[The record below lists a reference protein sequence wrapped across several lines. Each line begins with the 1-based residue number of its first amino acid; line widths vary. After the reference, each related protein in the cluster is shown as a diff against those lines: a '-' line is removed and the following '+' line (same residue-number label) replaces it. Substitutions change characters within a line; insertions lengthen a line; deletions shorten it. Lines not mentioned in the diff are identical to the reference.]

1 MKNFFYNIGYFV
13 REAAIVLKLNR
24 MSNVFSLIST
34 GLIFFILAMVTAGW
48 WVSGQVV
55 ETIKGEAEIN
65 VYYDET
71 AGEAEVLKLMEGIN
85 EIPGIQ
91 EVRLIDEGEAY
102 RRMQEILGKEARVL
116 NYFDSNPFSPFI
128 EIRINLEEMDPI
140 LDRLN
145 RMEHVEYVRD
155 NREVLERIR
164 SIADILDLLGYLV
177 IFAVGFSTLVIISHI
192 IRLGVYNNREQITTL
207 RLLGA
212 PETFIAFPFILT
224 GILLTLGG
232 GGIASALA
240 VFSIKYI
247 YAQVTGPLPF
257 IPLPP
262 IETLVSGL
270 VILIL
275 CLSVLLGFIGSLF
288 GLTSSRSS

>member
-13 REAAIVLKLNR
+13 KEAAIVLKLNKV
-24 MSNVFSLIST
+24 SNVFSLIST
-34 GLIFFILAMVTAGW
+34 GLIFFILAMVTTGW
-48 WVSGQVV
+48 WVSSQVV

-65 VYYDET
+65 VYYDEA
-71 AGEAEVLKLMEGIN
+71 AGETEVVKLMEGIN
-85 EIPGIQ
+85 EIQGIQ

-102 RRMQEILGKEARVL
+102 RRMQEILGKEAKVL

-128 EIRINLEEMDPI
+128 EIRITLEEMDPI

-145 RMEHVEYVRD
+145 QMEYVEYVRD
-155 NREVLERIR
+155 NREILERLR
-164 SIADILDLLGYLV
+164 SIADVLDLLGYVV

-192 IRLGVYNNREQITTL
+192 IRLGVHNNREQITTL

-212 PETFIAFPFILT
+212 PEAFIAFPFILT

-232 GGIASALA
+232 GGIASVLA
-240 VFSIKYI
+240 VSSIKYV

-262 IETLVSGL
+262 IDTIVSDL

-275 CLSVLLGFIGSLF
+275 CLSALLGLVGSLF